1 MLTAMPLDPAKL
13 AESIVAAKMQLRSQ
27 LPRYAAAF
35 ADVEVHV
42 RREVDD
48 IRVRTARGES
58 VIPQVTY
65 RDIAS
70 GRVNAATLQ
79 AIRRRGAA
87 VVRQVFPRAQAEE
100 WNSEIGNYITANGY
114 YETRVDRTLDQ
125 YFSVLKSARPQ
136 IFGIYWSRPQ
146 VLARQAESMAKTRAF
161 LNSLWKSSYGGEAHF
176 DPSREC
182 SYADRIRRREPGDST
197 LGLSPHMD
205 AGSVERWLDPAYRQV
220 YRQVFSGNWRDYDP
234 FDGIGRTQVKEIPSP
249 AVCSMFRTYQGW
261 TALTSQGPDDG
272 TLKLIP
278 ITIGIVYMLLRALQD
293 DVPDAELC
301 GAEPG
306 RALSTNAQ
314 WHGALLP
321 GLVSIPRVEPG
332 DTVWWHPDLVHSVE
346 DQHRG
351 NGYSNV
357 MYIGAAPYCAK
368 NVAYLE
374 KQKPAF
380 LKGESSPDFAAE
392 NYEVAYEGRG
402 TLADLTE
409 LGKRQMGFS
418 PWQAEQDLV
427 SNREL

>member
-1 MLTAMPLDPAKL
+1 MHIDTARL
-13 AESIVAAKMQLRSQ
+13 AESIVAAKIQLRGQ
-27 LPRYAAAF
+27 LPRYAPVF
-35 ADVEVHV
+35 AEVEAHV

-48 IRVRTARGES
+48 IRERTARGES
-58 VIPQVTY
+58 VVPQIDY

-70 GRVNAATLQ
+70 GRVDAAAVQ

-87 VVRQVFPRAQAEE
+87 VVRQVFPRAQVEE
-100 WNSEIGNYITANGY
+100 WNAELGDYITANGY
-114 YETRVDRTLDQ
+114 YETRVDPTLDQ
-125 YFSVLKSARPQ
+125 YFSVLKSGRPQ

-146 VLARQAESMAKTRAF
+146 VLARQADSMAKTRAF
-161 LNSLWKSSYGGEAHF
+161 LNSLWKSGTGGEAHF
-176 DPSREC
+176 DPAREC

-205 AGSVERWLDPAYRQV
+205 AGSMERWLDPAYRKV
-220 YRQVFSGNWRDYDP
+220 YRHVFSGNWRDYDP
-234 FDGIGRTQVKEIPSP
+234 FDGAGRTQVKEIPSP

-261 TALTSQGPDDG
+261 TALTPQGPDDG

-278 ITIGIVYMLLRALQD
+278 VTIGIVYMLLRALQD
-293 DVPDAELC
+293 DVPEAELC

-306 RALSTNAQ
+306 RALSANGQ
-314 WHGALLP
+314 WHGTLLP

-351 NGYSNV
+351 RGYSNV

-368 NVAYLE
+368 NAAYLE
-374 KQKPAF
+374 KQKQAF

-392 NYEVAYEGRG
+392 NYEVAYEGRA
-402 TLADLTE
+402 TVADLTD
-409 LGKRQMGFS
+409 LGRRQMGFS
-418 PWQAEQDLV
+418 LWQGEPAPGP
-427 SNREL
+427 NRAL